1 MCVVGLVFLVVNS
14 SVGGLM
20 RSMLMSVVTALFLVC
35 TGLAPTVSWAADDA
49 GSPAVSD
56 KAEMP
61 GCPGKADGAPCC
73 TSCQDKIAQGV
84 DPSKSEGGCPC
95 QRARKAR
102 EAAAAKAREA
112 AAQ

>member
-1 MCVVGLVFLVVNS
+1 
-14 SVGGLM
+14 M
-20 RSMLMSVVTALFLVC
+20 RSIPKLLIAAC
-35 TGLAPTVSWAADDA
+35 CLAITTVPYTVRAEEAAA
-49 GSPAVSD
+49 PA
-56 KAEMP
+56 AEMP

-84 DPSKSEGGCPC
+84 DPAKTEGGCPC

-112 AAQ
+112 AAAPAQ

>member
-1 MCVVGLVFLVVNS
+1 MQSILTYWVAAVFLMFV
-14 SVGGLM
+14 
-20 RSMLMSVVTALFLVC
+20 A
-35 TGLAPTVSWAADDA
+35 LAPQAARSDDA
-49 GSPAVSD
+49 AAPAAAAATDQQSGD
-56 KAEMP
+56 MP
-61 GCPGKADGAPCC
+61 GCPGKANGAPCC